1 MSVDAEKEICQ
12 LPQFFKKLCWPSP
25 WQTEHEDGGDDKDN
39 VKGGEADQKAVDRAL
54 HLWPVRA
61 KLWVNSKGSNIKQK
75 VSAVG
80 LNIERSVMFDT
91 IQEQK
96 MWAEGTLLKFLLTT
110 SYCVFILPILK

>member
-12 LPQFFKKLCWPSP
+12 LPQFFEKLCWPSP

-61 KLWVNSKGSNIKQK
+61 KLWVNSKRSNIKQK

-80 LNIERSVMFDT
+80 LNIERSVML
-91 IQEQK
+91 
-96 MWAEGTLLKFLLTT
+96 TLFKSKKYGPRVL
-110 SYCVFILPILK
+110 Y